1 MKQIG
6 AAIRAARKQQG
17 IRLHELGEELGMG
30 ASTLSKIENGVVEEI
45 GIRKVMR
52 IMERLGLEL
61 KPHDA
66 STGYTIEDANEDI
79 HHNSFRP

>member
-6 AAIRAARKQQG
+6 SAIKAARKQQG
-17 IRLHELGEELGMG
+17 IRLQELGLELGMSP
-30 ASTLSKIENGVVEEI
+30 STLSMLENDVIEEI

-52 IMERLGLEL
+52 VMERLGLEL

-79 HHNSFRP
+79 RSASMRS